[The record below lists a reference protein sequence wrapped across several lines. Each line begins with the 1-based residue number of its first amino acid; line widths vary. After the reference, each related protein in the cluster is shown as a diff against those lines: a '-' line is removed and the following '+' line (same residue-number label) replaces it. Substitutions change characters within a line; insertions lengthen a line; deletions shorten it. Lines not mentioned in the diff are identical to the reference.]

1 MLASLAVSP
10 PHALGAGDCE
20 AWRDGPLGQP
30 TNALT
35 SLGLVAAGG
44 WVAARGR
51 AVPPGRRWRPAGYGV
66 LLAAAGLGSVAYH
79 GRGGAGSRRLHDLS
93 LYTLVAT
100 TAAAELGVAVSRSP
114 RSARARGRPRRR
126 HGSVVVVGS
135 AAAPLAYL
143 LGRTSSPVCRP
154 TSRWQW
160 HGVWHL
166 LVAATL
172 TAWAEGTLIRP
183 DLASDGDGGLAAE
196 RTLP

>member
-1 MLASLAVSP
+1 MLASAAVP
-10 PHALGAGDCE
+10 PPDALGAGDCE

-35 SLGLVAAGG
+35 SLGLVAAGA

-51 AVPPGRRWRPAGYGV
+51 ALPPGRRWRPDGYGV
-66 LLAAAGLGSVAYH
+66 LLTAAGLGSVAYH
-79 GRGGAGSRRLHDLS
+79 GRGGAGSRRLHDVS
-93 LYTLVAT
+93 LYSLVAA
-100 TAAAELGVAVSRSP
+100 TAAAEVAVVASRSHHPARSRGWP
-114 RSARARGRPRRR
+114 RPR
-126 HGSVVVVGS
+126 HGSVVAAGLV
-135 AAAPLAYL
+135 AAPLAYL
-143 LGRTSSPVCRP
+143 LGRTSSPTCRP

-160 HGVWHL
+160 HGAWHL

-183 DLASDGDGGLAAE
+183 DLASGVERARAAG